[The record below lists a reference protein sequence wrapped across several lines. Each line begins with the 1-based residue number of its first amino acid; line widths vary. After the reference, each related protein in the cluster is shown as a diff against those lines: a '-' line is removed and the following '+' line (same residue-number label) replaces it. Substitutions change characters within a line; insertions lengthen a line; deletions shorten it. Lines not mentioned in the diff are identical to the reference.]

1 MVLRTRRLEMRRKI
15 MVTNDATILRIKHDV
30 LYEVAKLAWNGELD
44 EEHKAQVPYTI
55 IPGPQAQFRCCI
67 YKEREIIR
75 QRVRLAEGKCPT
87 SGKDS
92 RNVVQVIGAACEECP
107 IASYTVTDNCR
118 KCMGKACQNSCNF
131 GAISMGDTRAHIDPN
146 KCKETRLPT
155 TSMAYARSMKISVFS
170 AAPASTAVRSVQSAP
185 KPLW

>member
-1 MVLRTRRLEMRRKI
+1 

-44 EEHKAQVPYTI
+44 EEHKDQVPYTI

-92 RNVVQVIGAACEECP
+92 RNVV
-107 IASYTVTDNCR
+107 
-118 KCMGKACQNSCNF
+118 
-131 GAISMGDTRAHIDPN
+131 
-146 KCKETRLPT
+146 
-155 TSMAYARSMKISVFS
+155 RSLGQ
-170 AAPASTAVRSVQSAP
+170 PVRSVRSH
-185 KPLW
+185 LTR